1 MDKQVPAALSC
12 CAVTSPTQRV
22 DPLGFRSVD
31 FVEWLKSEG
40 IMIHTAM
47 NLGDYR
53 HCTALLSC
61 FRGKLCDQ
69 LMNRPGRPV
78 TKGQP
83 VYGLGDPAKVCSSF
97 GKA

>member
-1 MDKQVPAALSC
+1 
-12 CAVTSPTQRV
+12 
-22 DPLGFRSVD
+22 
-31 FVEWLKSEG
+31 
-40 IMIHTAM
+40 MIHTAM

>member
-47 NLGDYR
+47 NLGDHR
-53 HCTALLSC
+53 HCTAFSELL
-61 FRGKLCDQ
+61 
-69 LMNRPGRPV
+69 PG
-78 TKGQP
+78 QA
-83 VYGLGDPAKVCSSF
+83 L
-97 GKA
+97 